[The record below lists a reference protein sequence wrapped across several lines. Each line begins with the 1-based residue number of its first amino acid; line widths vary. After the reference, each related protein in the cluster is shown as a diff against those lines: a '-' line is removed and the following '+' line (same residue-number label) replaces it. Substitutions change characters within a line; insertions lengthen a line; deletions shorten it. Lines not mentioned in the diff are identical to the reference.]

1 MAAVTIAIVEDH
13 PLARAGMHGV
23 CAGQEDWSV
32 IWSGDDLRSCLV
44 MEEAPD
50 VVVLDLDLHG
60 VLVSAADVERLIL
73 RGSRVLVVSALASP
87 DLVRSLL
94 RAGVTGFAS
103 KHEPTEVL
111 VEAIAAAAA
120 GEAWTSTELA
130 AMVERDP
137 ERPTLSEREQRALS
151 LYASGLKLQSVAR
164 IMGVKP
170 STVKEYIERVRAKYA
185 EVGRAAP
192 TKVHLARNAEQ
203 DGFFERE

>member
-13 PLARAGMHGV
+13 PLARAGMQAV
-23 CAGQEDWSV
+23 CGSVADWSV
-32 IWSGDDLRSCLV
+32 VWSGDSIEDLLTRPES
-44 MEEAPD
+44 PQ
-50 VVVLDLDLHG
+50 VVILDLDLHG
-60 VLVSAADVERLIL
+60 RLVSVQDVEHLRV

-111 VEAIAAAAA
+111 IEAIAAAAA
-120 GEAWTSTELA
+120 GELWTSTELA

-137 ERPTLSEREQRALS
+137 ERPVLSEREQRALS

-170 STVKEYIERVRAKYA
+170 STVKEYIQRVRAKYE

-192 TKVHLARNAEQ
+192 TKVHLARVAEQ
-203 DGFFERE
+203 DGYLERE